1 MTCRAVECYVANV
14 YFELTREFNR
24 DEPVA
29 LLASGQ
35 AVVFYRIAIMSK
47 DGDWVIRERPE
58 ACDRVRAV
66 LAARGARHRPSPP
79 LDVRWLAGGWSSH
92 FEFTD
97 ERARRIRCDFFSRP
111 PRVAFARVE
120 EMFGVGASQDRLLV
134 VDPETLVRMKQTQR
148 AKDYPAIGEIARL
161 LPGGRELLYT
171 TDPDRILALASS
183 VVAAVDRPSVRAA
196 REAAGRERVVVEL
209 AREIDQMQR
218 RDLARVERYLAAS
231 ARYLEEFRRARV
243 DEMALSQAHQ
253 MACALA
259 ERWLPVVPAGLG
271 QEDADAQ

>member
-1 MTCRAVECYVANV
+1 VANV

-47 DGDWVIRERPE
+47 DGDWVIRESPE

-92 FEFTD
+92 FQFVD
-97 ERARRIRCDFFSRP
+97 DRARRVRCDFFSRP
-111 PRVAFARVE
+111 PRVAVARVQ
-120 EMFGVGASQDRLLV
+120 EMFGVSAPRDRLLV

-161 LPGGRELLYT
+161 LPADRELLYT
-171 TDPDRILALASS
+171 TDPDRIMALASS
-183 VVAAVDRPSVRAA
+183 VTSDVDRPSVRAA
-196 REAAGRERVVVEL
+196 RGAAGRERVVVEL
-209 AREIDQMQR
+209 AREIDRMQR
-218 RDLARVERYLAAS
+218 RDHDRVERYVAAS
-231 ARYLEEFRRARV
+231 TRYLDEFRRAAV
-243 DEMALSQAHQ
+243 DEMALAEAHEV
-253 MACALA
+253 ACALA
-259 ERWLPVVPAGLG
+259 ERWLPVVPPGL
-271 QEDADAQ
+271 EHDDADAQ

>member
-1 MTCRAVECYVANV
+1 VANI

-47 DGDWVIRERPE
+47 DGDWVIRESPE

-79 LDVRWLAGGWSSH
+79 LDLRWLAGGWSSH

-97 ERARRIRCDFFSRP
+97 DRARRIRCDFFSRP
-111 PRVAFARVE
+111 PRVVFSRVQK
-120 EMFGVGASQDRLLV
+120 MFGAGATLDRLLV

-161 LPGGRELLYT
+161 LPGGLELRYT

-183 VVAAVDRPSVRAA
+183 VAEAVDRPGVLAA
-196 REAAGRERVVVEL
+196 REGAGRERVVVEL
-209 AREIDQMQR
+209 AREIDRMQR
-218 RDLARVERYLAAS
+218 RDRARVERYLSAS
-231 ARYLEEFRRARV
+231 ARYLEEFRVARIG
-243 DEMALSQAHQ
+243 EMALSEAHQ
-253 MACALA
+253 QACALA
-259 ERWLPVVPAGLG
+259 ERWLPTAPAGL
-271 QEDADAQ
+271 ENDDADAQ

>member
-1 MTCRAVECYVANV
+1 MANI

-24 DEPVA
+24 DEPIA

-35 AVVFYRIAIMSK
+35 AVVFYRIAMMSK
-47 DGDWVIRERPE
+47 DGDWVIGESPE

-66 LAARGARHRPSPP
+66 LAARRARHRPSPP

-97 ERARRIRCDFFSRP
+97 DRARRVRCDFFSRP
-111 PRVAFARVE
+111 PRVALARIQ
-120 EMFGVGASQDRLLV
+120 EMFGAGASRDGLLV

-161 LPGGRELLYT
+161 LPGDVELRYT
-171 TDPDRILALASS
+171 TNPDRILVLASS
-183 VVAAVDRPSVRAA
+183 VTAAVDRPSVQAA

-209 AREIDQMQR
+209 AREIDSMQQ
-218 RDLARVERYLAAS
+218 RDRARVERYLAAS
-231 ARYLEEFRRARV
+231 ARYLEEFRRARI
-243 DEMALSQAHQ
+243 DEMPLSEAHQ
-253 MACALA
+253 RACGLA
-259 ERWLPVVPAGLG
+259 ERWLPTAPSGL
-271 QEDADAQ
+271 EERHADAQ

>member
-1 MTCRAVECYVANV
+1 MANV

-29 LLASGQ
+29 VLASGQ

-47 DGDWVIRERPE
+47 DGDWVIRESPE

-111 PRVAFARVE
+111 PRVALARVE
-120 EMFGVGASQDRLLV
+120 EMFGVSAPWDRLLV
-134 VDPETLVRMKQTQR
+134 VDPETLARMKQTQR

-161 LPGGRELLYT
+161 LPDGRELIYT
-171 TDPDRILALASS
+171 TDPDRILALAFS
-183 VVAAVDRPSVRAA
+183 VTAAVDRPSVRAA
-196 REAAGRERVVVEL
+196 REAAGRARVVVEL

-218 RDLARVERYLAAS
+218 RDHVRVERYLAAS
-231 ARYLEEFRRARV
+231 ASYLDEFRRARI
-243 DEMALSQAHQ
+243 DQMALSDAHQ

-259 ERWLPVVPAGLG
+259 EQWLPAVPAGL
-271 QEDADAQ
+271 EHDDADAQ